1 MVFKI
6 NTGKKDYFINQI
18 IKLKQNGAV
27 NLLLSNGKEYCTY
40 GSDKILL
47 VDEKYLEI
55 NDFEDNFKA
64 VIKLEAIIGVENG

>member
-6 NTGKKDYFINQI
+6 NTGKKDYLINQI
-18 IKLKQNGAV
+18 IKLQQNGAV
-27 NLLLSNGKEYCTY
+27 NLLLSNGKEYYTY

-55 NDFEDNFKA
+55 NDFEDNLKA
-64 VIKLEAIIGVENG
+64 VIKLEVIIGVENG